1 MEPLFKA
8 LSHPARRRIVA
19 LLRDG
24 PLGSGEIAERFEL
37 SWPTITS
44 HLAALREAGLVSS
57 EREGTSVRYRLEISA
72 AEEALGFLL
81 GLVEAGR
88 AAPALAPT
96 PAPPKESTT

>member
-1 MEPLFKA
+1 MEALFKA

-24 PLGSGEIAERFEL
+24 PLGSGEIAQHFEL

-57 EREGTSVRYRLEISA
+57 ERDGVSVRYRLEISA
-72 AEEALGFLL
+72 AEEALAFLL
-81 GLVEAGR
+81 DLVD
-88 AAPALAPT
+88 AARPVPVPT
-96 PAPPKESTT
+96 PVEKACR